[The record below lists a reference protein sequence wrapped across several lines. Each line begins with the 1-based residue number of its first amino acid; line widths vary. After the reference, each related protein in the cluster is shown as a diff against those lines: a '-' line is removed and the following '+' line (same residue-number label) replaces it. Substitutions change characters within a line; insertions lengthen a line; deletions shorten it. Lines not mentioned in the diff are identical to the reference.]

1 MWCSATRG
9 LHHAGQNYSASIRLA
24 VSTEFAL
31 TPQALPDWQ
40 LLRGAAWALQKGGRY
55 AWWVMEGASS
65 QTFGIATRI
74 ESPQQVNR
82 FFLVHCRLTRVR
94 CMQSRWNDAATKQ

>member
-24 VSTEFAL
+24 VLTEFAL

-40 LLRGAAWALQKGGRY
+40 LRGAA
-55 AWWVMEGASS
+55 
-65 QTFGIATRI
+65 
-74 ESPQQVNR
+74 
-82 FFLVHCRLTRVR
+82 
-94 CMQSRWNDAATKQ
+94 CMREDI

>member
-24 VSTEFAL
+24 VLTEFAL

-40 LLRGAAWALQKGGRY
+40 LRGAACMREDIEFGTAGLAGG
-55 AWWVMEGASS
+55 
-65 QTFGIATRI
+65 Q
-74 ESPQQVNR
+74 
-82 FFLVHCRLTRVR
+82 LH
-94 CMQSRWNDAATKQ
+94 